1 MIYKEEMK
9 FDALSMEILMLRMF
23 VSKIWRSNWFNRYD
37 KTRVQVWNNWLKEED
52 IGEVVAKGYGIMKKY
67 FKI

>member
-1 MIYKEEMK
+1 
-9 FDALSMEILMLRMF
+9 

>member
-1 MIYKEEMK
+1 MK
-9 FDALSMEILMLRMF
+9 FDALLMEILMLRTF